1 MQTTIVDDPR
11 DLTTALRA
19 VDGAV
24 VGVDVERADAPR
36 YFRRAALIQV
46 GTDDAVVLVDTVAV
60 PQVPALQ
67 DFLAERTSI
76 LHALH
81 NDLEPLRAA
90 GVEIGRVDDTAV
102 AAAILGL
109 PIGLDP
115 LLQDVLGIAL
125 SPDKERFQRADWEQR
140 PLPDDMVAYAAG
152 DVVHLPSLWAALAER
167 LDQTGRGSWYEE
179 ELRAVI
185 ATEGE
190 DTRDWTRTK
199 GAGRLDGRARA
210 VLRHLWQAR
219 ERLAR
224 DDDMAPN
231 RLLRETT
238 LVDLAERPAESPD
251 ALTRRNQR
259 RGRPTVEHARE
270 LFAAQQAGLDGPEE
284 PRERNGRWKE
294 HERDAYDAMRAAR
307 AAVARQVGLD
317 PGVLCPSRALWAPAR
332 GAPTTPQELCALA
345 ELRDWQAGLLADPL
359 WAAYTKAMTSS
370 GEPPAGEPAEDA

>member
-1 MQTTIVDDPR
+1 MQTTFVDDPR
-11 DLTTALRA
+11 NLTTALRT
-19 VDGAV
+19 VDAAV

-46 GTDDAVVLVDTVAV
+46 GTADAVVLVDTVAM
-60 PQVPALQ
+60 PQVPALH

-90 GVEIGRVDDTAV
+90 EVQIERVDDTAV
-102 AAAILGL
+102 AASMLGL

-140 PLPDDMVAYAAG
+140 PLPEDMAAYAAG
-152 DVVHLPSLWAALAER
+152 DVVHLPTLWAALAER
-167 LDQTGRGSWYEE
+167 LEQTGRRAWYDE
-179 ELRAVI
+179 ELLAVI
-185 ATEGE
+185 ATESE

-238 LVDLAERPAESPD
+238 MVDLAERPAESAD

-259 RGRPTVEHARE
+259 RGRPTLEHARE

-294 HERDAYDAMRAAR
+294 HERAAYDAMRAAR
-307 AAVARQVGLD
+307 AKVARQVGLD
-317 PGVLCPSRALWAPAR
+317 PGVLCPSRALWTPAR
-332 GAPTTPQELCALA
+332 SGPSSPQELCDLA
-345 ELRDWQAGLLADPL
+345 ELRNWQAGLLADAL
-359 WAAYTKAMTSS
+359 WEAYTSAMATEAPD
-370 GEPPAGEPAEDA
+370 GADATEGGA